1 MNYNLMPNL
10 KDKGFLFLVSIL
22 FLLGACSTNET
33 GGSDF
38 QKPHDPNSPVT
49 VTGIG
54 PLEGGLGTRV
64 VVTGTNFGTDTA
76 KVKLFFNDKESL
88 ILKIQSN
95 AIYAMVPKQPGDLS
109 TIKVMVEEKEDANGK
124 PLYKEHILKD
134 KQFKYNLRASVTTVA
149 GVFGISELKDGPALE
164 ATFKRPVF
172 IEVIDEETMLITDDS
187 GDAIR
192 MLSLSDGQLVTVAQ
206 TSNPWQSAMSL
217 DKTTFFCVEQNVK
230 PILFKALYK
239 GSEWKEL
246 RTFYDQ
252 KDANGDYIVGGLK
265 TYGITADDKYV
276 YVLTAYGRKLVRV
289 DQESG
294 DVELMGENLDLESW
308 SHLAYNPKNGYIYV
322 SGEDRGRLY
331 RFDPKKPTEKAAP
344 WLTLHDM
351 EWVVGTGK
359 GDAKEGNGKSAQLGS
374 TEGLCADRDGN
385 VYLSDYR
392 NDIVWKIDTEFNA
405 TIFAGTP
412 GTPGYKDGKPKE
424 SLFDNL
430 YDVAVSDE
438 GILYVADTN
447 NRVIRCIA
455 IQ

>member
-1 MNYNLMPNL
+1 MQDL
-10 KDKGFLFLVSIL
+10 KTKVFLFLASFL
-22 FLLGACSTNET
+22 FLFAACSTDENH
-33 GGSDF
+33 GGNF
-38 QKPHDPNSPVT
+38 QEPHDPNSPVT

-64 VVTGTNFGTDTA
+64 VVTGTNFGVDTA
-76 KVKLFFNDKESL
+76 KVKLFFNGKESL

-95 AIYAMVPKQPGDLS
+95 AIYAMVPKQPGELS
-109 TIKVMVEEKEDANGK
+109 TIKVMIEEKKDVDGN
-124 PLYKEHILKD
+124 PIYKEHILKD

-149 GVFGISELKDGPALE
+149 GVFGVSELKDGPALE
-164 ATFKRPVF
+164 ASFKRAVF
-172 IEVIDEETMLITDDS
+172 IEVVDEQTMLITDDH

-192 MLSLSDGQLVTVAQ
+192 MLSLTDGQLVTVAQ
-206 TSNPWQSAMSL
+206 TSNPWQSTMNL
-217 DKTTFFCVEQNVK
+217 DKSAFFCVEQNVK

-239 GSEWKEL
+239 GSNWREL

-252 KDANGDYIVGGLK
+252 KDANGDYIVGGHK
-265 TYGITADDKYV
+265 TYGIAADDKYV

-294 DVELMGENLDLESW
+294 AVELMGENLDLESW
-308 SHLAYNPKNGYIYV
+308 SHLTYNPKNGYIYV

-331 RFDPKKPTEKAAP
+331 RFNPKKPEGKAGP
-344 WLTLHDM
+344 WLTLHDL
-351 EWVVGTGK
+351 EWIVGTGK
-359 GDAKEGNGKSAQLGS
+359 GDAKEGNGKAAQLGS
-374 TEGLCADRDGN
+374 TEGLCADNEGN
-385 VYLSDYR
+385 VYLTDFR
-392 NDIVWKIDTEFNA
+392 NDIVWKIDLEFNA
-405 TIFAGTP
+405 TILAGTP
-412 GTPGYKDGKPKE
+412 GTPGYKDGKPSE